1 MSDTSIVV
9 TRTLDATP
17 DAIFDLLSNPE
28 RHHEID
34 GSGTVVSD
42 DHTDRVQ
49 AAGDVFRMNMTREA
63 MGGDYQTD
71 NHVTGFDENKLIAW
85 KTAPAGS
92 EPPGWQWVWELNATG
107 SSTTE
112 VSLTYD
118 WSAMDPQLAQ
128 KVGMPVI
135 SEDDLEAS
143 LKKLGAA
150 AGP

>member
-17 DAIFDLLSNPE
+17 DAIFDVLSNPE

-71 NHVTGFDENKLIAW
+71 NHVIGFDENKLIAW
-85 KTAPAGS
+85 KTAPAGN

>member
-1 MSDTSIVV
+1 MSDTSIAV

-17 DAIFDLLSNPE
+17 DAIFDVLSNPE

-42 DHTDRVQ
+42 DRTDRIQ

-71 NHVTGFDENKLIAW
+71 NHVIGFDPNKLIAW
-85 KTAPAGS
+85 KTAPAGE
-92 EPPGWQWVWELNATG
+92 EPPGWQWVWELNATD
-107 SSTTE
+107 SSTTD
-112 VSLTYD
+112 VTLTYD

-128 KVGMPVI
+128 EVGMPVI

>member
-1 MSDTSIVV
+1 MSDTSIIVS
-9 TRTLDATP
+9 RTLDATP
-17 DAIFDLLSNPE
+17 DAIFDVLSNPE

-42 DHTDRVQ
+42 DHTDRIQ

-71 NHVTGFDENKLIAW
+71 NHVVGFDENKLIAW

-92 EPPGWQWVWELNATG
+92 EPPGWQWVWELNATD
-107 SSTTE
+107 SSTTD
-112 VSLTYD
+112 VTLTYD

-128 KVGMPVI
+128 KVGMPVV

>member
-9 TRTLDATP
+9 TRRLDATP
-17 DAIFDLLSNPE
+17 DAIFDVLSNPE

-42 DHTDRVQ
+42 DHTDRIQ

-71 NHVTGFDENKLIAW
+71 NHVVGFDENKLIAW

-92 EPPGWQWVWELNATG
+92 EPPGWQWVRELHAQD
-107 SSTTE
+107 SSTTD
-112 VSLTYD
+112 VALTYD

-128 KVGMPVI
+128 EVGMPVV
-135 SEDDLEAS
+135 SEADLESS

>member
-17 DAIFDLLSNPE
+17 DAIFDVLSNPE

-34 GSGTVVSD
+34 GSGMVVSD

-49 AAGDVFRMNMTREA
+49 AAGDVFRMNMTGEA

-71 NHVTGFDENKLIAW
+71 NHVIGFDKNKLIAW

-118 WSAMDPQLAQ
+118 WSAMDPQQAQ
-128 KVGMPVI
+128 KVGMPMI